1 MYSYCCS
8 TAIDFLLLCYHSWQ
22 TLSAQQP
29 AHMDVGHPHNR
40 RRPGQ
45 QNAVFSRLQSLFP
58 TSPHAHISAPS
69 PRFGDVLDEKSVPSP
84 TPRISPVD
92 PKFMKI
98 RIVTWNMHES
108 LPKGDLEELLGK
120 VPLYTTPSQSS
131 SILQLPNDGN
141 HPYHLVVIAGQECP
155 TPSGI
160 PMGLGAGFKILDNKD
175 REKSREGEKEH
186 DKGKDKTKDKDR
198 VDEAQTEETAP
209 ENPTAGW
216 TSMVEDWLCHGGGY
230 TSRTN
235 SPSTTDVGLPRPL
248 MRHKST
254 KESRKGPYQLL
265 IKERLMGIYLAIY
278 VHRDVKPFVRGMSK
292 SAVTAGLIGGRLG
305 NKGGVGISL
314 NIEGT
319 TYLFLNAHLAAHG
332 GRMNHRLANLSKIKA
347 ELDVD
352 HYLQE
357 DDPRMAAEDLTDQF
371 DFTFLFGDLNFRL
384 DISRLHADWLIS
396 RREYRQ
402 AFEFDQ
408 LNAIMKT
415 GSFFD
420 GFNEAPIDFPPT
432 FKYDV
437 LRTLKRPKRSSSK
450 LSRAGDSSTKLAEVE
465 ERGFEENDDEGDED
479 EGASLMSSAM
489 TSLNSKPATEPGND
503 EDAYFHA
510 SPSTPTAMASTSK
523 VSLAPTG
530 ASKAKVKWLSILSP
544 SFSPKLKTKHGEPWG
559 APGTPV
565 TPNQLIP
572 PSPLSAHPPI
582 SASDSSKRRF
592 LRPPPMILVSSNSSG
607 GQETLAEEE
616 VVEEKGVYDSSH
628 KKRVPSWCDRIL
640 WKTTIFPES
649 VYEELESYELHHR
662 PRPKVVQFLANA
674 FKPSSPRAR
683 DTPQISTVLSS
694 QSTETTPS
702 TVNGPSPPLP
712 HNISILESDDEPTPP
727 FHHLLQP
734 RFHSKGLL
742 DALQVLRVL
751 CLQNVRNQPP
761 NRYGDRLFLHSF
773 RQPTIK
779 EAFHR
784 QNLQNLQ
791 QFRCIRKAMLSVLA
805 IILWMIG
812 GCAGWKEGVTI
823 DL

>member
-1 MYSYCCS
+1 
-8 TAIDFLLLCYHSWQ
+8 
-22 TLSAQQP
+22 
-29 AHMDVGHPHNR
+29 
-40 RRPGQ
+40 
-45 QNAVFSRLQSLFP
+45 
-58 TSPHAHISAPS
+58 
-69 PRFGDVLDEKSVPSP
+69 
-84 TPRISPVD
+84 
-92 PKFMKI
+92 
-98 RIVTWNMHES
+98 MHES

-120 VPLYTTPSQSS
+120 VPLYTSLPSESS
-131 SILQLPNDGN
+131 SVPQLPNDGN
-141 HPYHLVVIAGQECP
+141 HPYHLIVIAGQECP

-175 REKSREGEKEH
+175 REKSREGEKEY
-186 DKGKDKTKDKDR
+186 DKVKEKTKDKTKDKER
-198 VDEAQTEETAP
+198 VDDAQAEEAAP

-216 TSMVEDWLCHGGGY
+216 TSMVEDWLCHGGGC

-235 SPSTTDVGLPRPL
+235 SPSTTDVSLPRPL
-248 MRHKST
+248 MRHKSA

-314 NIEGT
+314 NIDGT

-352 HYLQE
+352 HFLPE
-357 DDPRMAAEDLTDQF
+357 DDPRMAAEGQDTPPF

-396 RREYRQ
+396 RQEYRQ

-408 LNAIMKT
+408 LNAIMKK

-420 GFNEAPIDFPPT
+420 GFHEAPIDFPPT

-437 LRTLKRPKRSSSK
+437 LRTLKRAKRSSSK
-450 LSRAGDSSTKLAEVE
+450 LSRAGDSTTKLAEVE
-465 ERGFEENDDEGDED
+465 ERGLEENEDEGDED
-479 EGASLMSSAM
+479 EGASLVSSAM

-503 EDAYFHA
+503 EDAYFQA
-510 SPSTPTAMASTSK
+510 SPSTPTVMTSTSK
-523 VSLAPTG
+523 VSLVSTG
-530 ASKAKVKWLSILSP
+530 ANKAKVKWLSILSP
-544 SFSPKLKTKHGEPWG
+544 SFSPKHKTKHGEPWG

-565 TPNQLIP
+565 TPNYLIP
-572 PSPLSAHPPI
+572 PSPLSARPPI
-582 SASDSSKRRF
+582 SASESSKKRF

-607 GQETLAEEE
+607 GNETVAEEE

-640 WKTTIFPES
+640 WKTTMFPES
-649 VYEELESYELHHR
+649 VYEELESYELYHR

-674 FKPSSPRAR
+674 FKPSSPRSR
-683 DTPQISTVLSS
+683 DAPQISTVLSS
-694 QSTETTPS
+694 QSTETPS

-712 HNISILESDDEPTPP
+712 HSAVFRHADSRFGRRANTAFSPPPTAPLPFEGPSRRSTGPESPLSAERPQSAAQSIWRSFIPAFLSPT
-727 FHHLLQP
+727 H
-734 RFHSKGLL
+734 
-742 DALQVLRVL
+742 
-751 CLQNVRNQPP
+751 NQPNVP
-761 NRYGDRLFLHSF
+761 PPEPPEPPAVPLHQKGDVVCLSYNTLDDRGMRRLEGRSD
-773 RQPTIK
+773 
-779 EAFHR
+779 HR
-784 QNLQNLQ
+784 P
-791 QFRCIRKAMLSVLA
+791 V
-805 IILWMIG
+805 IG
-812 GCAGWKEGVTI
+812 SYVAYV
-823 DL
+823 